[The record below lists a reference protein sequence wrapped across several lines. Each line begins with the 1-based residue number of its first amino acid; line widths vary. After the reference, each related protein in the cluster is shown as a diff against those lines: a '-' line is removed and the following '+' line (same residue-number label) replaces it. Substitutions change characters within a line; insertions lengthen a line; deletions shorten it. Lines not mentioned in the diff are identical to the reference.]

1 MNIHTFAKMRRTQLG
16 LSLVELMV
24 AMALGLLLMTG
35 VVQVFLSS
43 RQTYAANEAMGRLQ
57 ENGRFALEFIARSAR
72 LAGYV
77 EPVFEGGKPLALV
90 RPSCS
95 GLPSTIPTELCT
107 SSGSGND
114 PDSVAFVFQPP
125 ITDAARRDCL
135 GNTITENNMMVINHY
150 SIIPATATAPA
161 ALGCRAYKF
170 NDTTGS
176 WTSGPSAQELIS
188 GVDSL
193 QVLYGI
199 NTSGDARSANQYI
212 SADQVTNWNN
222 VKAVRI
228 AVLANS
234 INTLT
239 PAPAGR
245 NFVLLDAAPIT
256 FTDNRAR
263 QIFSTTI
270 QLKNTF

>member
-1 MNIHTFAKMRRTQLG
+1 MNMFDQRTLRRTQIG
-16 LSLVELMV
+16 LSIVELMV

-43 RQTYAANEAMGRLQ
+43 RQTYAANEAMSRMQ
-57 ENGRFALEFIARSAR
+57 ENGRFALEFMARSAR

-77 EPVFEGGKPLALV
+77 EPVYAEARPVALV
-90 RPSCS
+90 RPSCT
-95 GLPSTIPTELCT
+95 GLPGSIPTELCT
-107 SSGSGND
+107 TTGAGNSS
-114 PDSVAFVFQPP
+114 DSIGFVFQPP
-125 ITDAARRDCL
+125 IQDGARRDCL
-135 GNTITENNMMVINHY
+135 GNSIAENNMLLINHY
-150 SIIPATATAPA
+150 SIIPATATSQA

-170 NDTTGS
+170 NQTTGS
-176 WTSGPSAQELIS
+176 WTSGPQAQELIS

-199 NTSGDARSANQYI
+199 NTSGDARSANQYV
-212 SADQVTNWNN
+212 SADRVTNWNN
-222 VKAVRI
+222 VRAVRI

-234 INTLT
+234 IEPLI
-239 PAPAGR
+239 PAPTAR
-245 NFVLLDAAPIT
+245 NFVLLDASPVSIN
-256 FTDNRAR
+256 DNRAR

>member
-1 MNIHTFAKMRRTQLG
+1 MSISNFTNLRRTQLG
-16 LSLVELMV
+16 LSIVELMV

-35 VVQVFLSS
+35 VIQVFLSS

-72 LAGYV
+72 LAGYT

-90 RPSCS
+90 RPSCT
-95 GLPSTIPTELCT
+95 GLPGTIPTDLCT
-107 SSGSGND
+107 SAGIANA

-125 ITDAARRDCL
+125 FTDGVRRDCL
-135 GNTITENNMMVINHY
+135 GNTIAESNMLLINHY
-150 SIIPATATAPA
+150 SIIPATATTPA
-161 ALGCRAYKF
+161 SLGCRAYKF

-176 WTSGPSAQELIS
+176 WTSGPAAQELIS

-199 NTSGDARSANQYI
+199 NTSGDSRSANQYV
-212 SADQVTNWNN
+212 SADRVTNWNN
-222 VKAVRI
+222 VRAVRI

-234 INTLT
+234 IEPLS
-239 PAPAGR
+239 PAPAER
-245 NFVLLDAAPIT
+245 NFVLLDADPIN
-256 FTDNRAR
+256 FADNRAR